1 MIKIVRQGN
10 GYRIERHR
18 ENKKTEIYHRDGR
31 WSTNYNG
38 ALYISLE
45 AEALRQADRL
55 KRAEVGNNEESVN

>member
-18 ENKKTEIYHRDGR
+18 ENKKTEIYNRDGR

-55 KRAEVGNNEESVN
+55 KRAEVGNNEDSVN

>member
-18 ENKKTEIYHRDGR
+18 ENKKTEIYNHDGR

-45 AEALRQADRL
+45 EEALRQADRL
-55 KRAEVGNNEESVN
+55 KRAEVGND

>member
-18 ENKKTEIYHRDGR
+18 ENKKTEIYNRDGR
-31 WSTNYNG
+31 WSTNHNG

-45 AEALRQADRL
+45 EEALRQADRL
-55 KRAEVGNNEESVN
+55 KRAEVGNNEESIN

>member
-18 ENKKTEIYHRDGR
+18 ENKKTEIYNRDGR

-55 KRAEVGNNEESVN
+55 NVAEVGNE

>member
-18 ENKKTEIYHRDGR
+18 ENKKTEIYNRDGR

-55 KRAEVGNNEESVN
+55 KRAEVGNTEDSVN